1 MTYLRFQNSFVQIRI
16 LWLIIDYFDLFM
28 NEYNKH
34 FPLKKSG
41 KEMSSVKLK
50 VPGLLYK
57 SIKRK
62 NKLFKLFVTQP
73 NEENFN

>member
-1 MTYLRFQNSFVQIRI
+1 
-16 LWLIIDYFDLFM
+16 M

-34 FPLKKSG
+34 SPLKKSAT
-41 KEMSSVKLK
+41 EMSSVKLK

-62 NKLFKLFVTQP
+62 DKLFKLFACYQP
-73 NEENFN
+73 NEENCN